1 MIRTIFWELDRA
13 YTAVVFIYI
22 LLSWFPMT
30 PGGAVVR
37 VRALLGRVVEPVL
50 SPLRRVLPPVRV
62 GGMGLDL
69 SPIILFF
76 VLLFVVPRLIYA

>member
-1 MIRTIFWELDRA
+1 VIRTIFWDLDRA
-13 YTAVVFIYI
+13 YTAVVFVYI

-30 PGGAVVR
+30 PGGAVVQ
-37 VRALLGRVVEPVL
+37 VRSVLGRVVEPVL
-50 SPLRRVLPPVRV
+50 TPLRRVLPPVRM

-76 VLLFVVPRLIYA
+76 VLLFVVPQLIHA